1 MGAGGFSTNYREENI
16 ISRLESSR
24 QSQWSRQ
31 IMQLGDCVDQLA
43 QKLAL
48 RLVGDE
54 LIETT
59 NQRDVEDQLAHNLSS
74 LLDAEDFDIQFAI
87 ANVRNLIPRPNRISL
102 YVTAFIIEKLISHRS
117 VEDVFGTDQ
126 EIYEAVNQ
134 EVTKMIR

>member
-1 MGAGGFSTNYREENI
+1 M
-16 ISRLESSR
+16 
-24 QSQWSRQ
+24 
-31 IMQLGDCVDQLA
+31 
-43 QKLAL
+43 
-48 RLVGDE
+48 RLVSDE

-59 NQRDVEDQLAHNLSS
+59 NQRDVEDQLAANLDG

-126 EIYEAVNQ
+126 EIYEAVNE